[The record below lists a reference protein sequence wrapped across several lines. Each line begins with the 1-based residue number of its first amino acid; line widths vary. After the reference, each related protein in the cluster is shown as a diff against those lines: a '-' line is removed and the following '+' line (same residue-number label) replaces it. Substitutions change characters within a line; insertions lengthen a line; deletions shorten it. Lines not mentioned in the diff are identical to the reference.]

1 VEISQ
6 HLALVLVEDSPSM
19 FFAERGEV
27 SLIGNLGEIS
37 KSCNLQRFSLYVFH
51 LGEASNINTTKM
63 NK

>member
-1 VEISQ
+1 MIEGDLVEISQ

-37 KSCNLQRFSLYVFH
+37 KSCNLQRFSL
-51 LGEASNINTTKM
+51 
-63 NK
+63 